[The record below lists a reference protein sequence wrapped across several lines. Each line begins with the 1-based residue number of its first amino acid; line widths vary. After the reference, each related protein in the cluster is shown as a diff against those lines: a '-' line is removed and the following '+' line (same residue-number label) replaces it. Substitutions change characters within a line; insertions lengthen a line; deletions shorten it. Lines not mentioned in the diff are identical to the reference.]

1 MINEG
6 QNAPDFCLPDYEG
19 RIHCLKDFR
28 GKWLVLYF
36 YPRDNTSGCT
46 REARDFTERKDE
58 FGKLNAVIVGI
69 SKDSPASHRKFVEK
83 QSLQILLLSDEK
95 HEVIER
101 YGVWGK
107 KKRYGR
113 EYYGTVRSTLLISP
127 DGKIVKI
134 WKNVRVAGHVDDVL
148 KKLKE
153 VVENGA

>member
-1 MINEG
+1 MTNEG
-6 QNAPDFCLPDYEG
+6 T
-19 RIHCLKDFR
+19 K
-28 GKWLVLYF
+28 
-36 YPRDNTSGCT
+36 
-46 REARDFTERKDE
+46 EARDFTERKDE
-58 FGKLNAVIVGI
+58 FEKLNAVIVGI

-83 QSLQILLLSDEK
+83 QTLQILLLSDEK

-134 WKNVRVAGHVDDVL
+134 WKNVRVAAHVNVVL
-148 KKLKE
+148 NTLKE

>member
-19 RIHCLKDFR
+19 GIHCLKDFR

-58 FGKLNAVIVGI
+58 FEKLNAVIVGI

-134 WKNVRVAGHVDDVL
+134 WKNVRVAAHVNVVL
-148 KKLKE
+148 NTLKE